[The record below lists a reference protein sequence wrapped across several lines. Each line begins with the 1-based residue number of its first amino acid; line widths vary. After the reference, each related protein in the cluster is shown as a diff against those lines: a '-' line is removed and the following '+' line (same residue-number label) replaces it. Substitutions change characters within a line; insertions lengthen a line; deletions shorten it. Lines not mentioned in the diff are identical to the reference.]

1 MPAIPQTSTGMSSP
15 PQTWRK
21 GILVIANE
29 VIAMV
34 VTSKATIEAEEG
46 EKEYLSVEEGNSQAG
61 RTTSM
66 RGRMTQFGHIARIST
81 LPVAAL
87 LKTTLRSILAVRD
100 SLAE

>member
-1 MPAIPQTSTGMSSP
+1 
-15 PQTWRK
+15 
-21 GILVIANE
+21 
-29 VIAMV
+29 MV
-34 VTSKATIEAEEG
+34 VTSEATREAEEG
-46 EKEYLSVEEGNSQAG
+46 EKENLPVEEGNSQAG

-87 LKTTLRSILAVRD
+87 LKTALRSILAVRD